1 MVSHDPAEESPT
13 GNPFPVADLMFGTLV
28 TDYGGKNLNSFG
40 ATDAMNPV

>member
-1 MVSHDPAEESPT
+1 MVSHDPAEEST
-13 GNPFPVADLMFGTLV
+13 NPFPVADLMFGTLV